1 MGNVENSEMIRT
13 FNCGL
18 GMILIVSPENQAEVM
33 NMMRNHGA
41 MVVGNIQARPVNGAR
56 VVVDNFSSALEL
68 VRRLPI
74 LPKKR
79 VYTFFYWWFE
89 FLRY

>member
-1 MGNVENSEMIRT
+1 MIHT

-18 GMILIVSPENQAEVM
+18 GMVLIVSHEDQAEVM
-33 NMMRNHGA
+33 NLTRSAGA
-41 MVVGNIQARPVNGAR
+41 MVVGSIQARPANGPR
-56 VVVDNFSSALEL
+56 VIVDNFSSALEY

-79 VYTFFYWWFE
+79 VNYFFFH
-89 FLRY
+89 